1 MGTYDIIIIGGG
13 PAGLTAGIYAARA
26 KMKTL
31 LIESTFS
38 PSLITTTDMVE
49 NFPGFP
55 GGIDGFTL
63 VERFKEQALSFG
75 LETLQDDVAQVK
87 AATSDADSG
96 WLVVG
101 SEEYQTKALIV
112 ASGATYAKLGVPGEK
127 EYAGRGVSYC
137 ATCDAPFYRD
147 RTIVVVGGGDTAIQE
162 ALFLT
167 KFATRVTV
175 VHRRESLR
183 ATAILQERAFAN
195 ARLAF
200 AWNAV
205 VEEIRGEKT
214 VTGVRLKDL
223 KTGQARDLATDG
235 VFIFAGYIPNTDLVD
250 GIVERDNDGYILV
263 DENMRSSAPGIFA
276 CGDCTKKLLRQVVTA
291 CGDGATAAFAAEL
304 FVEELKGTS
313 YPHRKKS

>member
-1 MGTYDIIIIGGG
+1 METYDIIIIGGG

-49 NFPGFP
+49 NYPGFP
-55 GGIDGFTL
+55 GGIDGFGL

-75 LETLQDDVAQVK
+75 LVTLQDDITEVQ
-87 AATSDADSG
+87 AAASNISSG
-96 WLVVG
+96 WFVIG
-101 SEEYQTKALIV
+101 SQEYHTRAVIV
-112 ASGATYAKLGVPGEK
+112 ASGAAYAKLGVPGEK
-127 EYAGRGVSYC
+127 EFAGRGVSYC
-137 ATCDAPFYRD
+137 ATCDAPFFRD
-147 RTIVVVGGGDTAIQE
+147 RTIVVVGGGDTALQE

-175 VHRRESLR
+175 VHRRDSLR

-195 ARLAF
+195 ERLDF
-200 AWNAV
+200 AWSSV
-205 VEEIRGEKT
+205 VTEILGDKT
-214 VTGVRLKDL
+214 VTAVRLKNL
-223 KTGQARDLATDG
+223 KSGRVDDLATDG
-235 VFIFAGYIPNTDLVD
+235 VFIFAGYIPNSGLVD
-250 GIVERDNDGYILV
+250 GLVARDDDGYIIV
-263 DENMRSSAPGIFA
+263 DDRMQSSQPGIFA
-276 CGDCTKKLLRQVVTA
+276 CGDCTRKLLRQVVTA

-304 FVEELKGTS
+304 FVEEHKGTL